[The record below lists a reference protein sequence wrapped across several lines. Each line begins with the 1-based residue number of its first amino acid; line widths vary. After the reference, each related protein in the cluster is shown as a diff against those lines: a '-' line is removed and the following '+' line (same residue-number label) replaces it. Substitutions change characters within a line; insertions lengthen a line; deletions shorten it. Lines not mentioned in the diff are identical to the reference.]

1 MKGKQPAPPHRSSG
15 MEQTPHVRDLVVRD
29 LVIIGAG
36 PIGLACA
43 IEAKR
48 AGLDAVV
55 IEKGALINSF
65 LGYPTGMEFF
75 STPDLLEI
83 GGYPLISRSYKPLRE
98 DAIDYYRRV
107 AEAEGLDVRLYE
119 RVLRAE
125 SLPRTRSGGEAGAF
139 TVVTDQ
145 GTVSCR
151 AIIVATGFYDV
162 PNRMN
167 VPGEDLPKVSHYYKE
182 PYPYSGQRLAIIG
195 AKNSAAI
202 AALDCLRHGA
212 DVTLIVRGPEISPKV
227 KYWVRPNLINRI
239 KDGQITALFDTVVEE
254 IRPDSLLLGTAA
266 GDREIANDWVL
277 ALTGYLP
284 NYPLLEALG
293 IAFEGP
299 ARKPV
304 HDPETMETNR
314 PGLYLAGT
322 VCGGM
327 DTSEWFIENGR
338 VHAKQAVA
346 HLADRLTVRA

>member
-1 MKGKQPAPPHRSSG
+1 
-15 MEQTPHVRDLVVRD
+15 MEQIALRD
-29 LVIIGAG
+29 LVIVGAG

-43 IEAKR
+43 IEAKH

-98 DAIDYYRRV
+98 EALDYYRRV
-107 AEAEGLDVRLYE
+107 AEAERLDVRLYE
-119 RVLRAE
+119 RVLRVE
-125 SLPRTRSGGEAGAF
+125 GEAGAF
-139 TVVTDQ
+139 TVVTDE
-145 GTVSCR
+145 GSVLCR
-151 AIIVATGFYDV
+151 AVIVATGFYDV
-162 PNRMN
+162 PNRMG

-212 DVTLIVRGPEISPKV
+212 EVTLIIRGPEVSPSV
-227 KYWVRPNLINRI
+227 KYWVRPNLVNRI
-239 KDGQITALFDTVVEE
+239 NDGQITALFNTTVRE
-254 IRPDSLLLGTAA
+254 IRPEMLLLDTPDGERALP
-266 GDREIANDWVL
+266 NDWVL

-284 NYPLLEALG
+284 NYPFLKALG
-293 IAFEGP
+293 IEFEGP

-304 HDPETMETNR
+304 HDAETMETNR
-314 PGLYLAGT
+314 PGVYLAGT

-327 DTSEWFIENGR
+327 NTSEWFIENGR
-338 VHAKQAVA
+338 VHAKKAVA
-346 HLADRLTVRA
+346 HIVSDLNVTA

>member
-1 MKGKQPAPPHRSSG
+1 
-15 MEQTPHVRDLVVRD
+15 MEQPLHVHD
-29 LVIIGAG
+29 LVIVGAG

-48 AGLDAVV
+48 AGLDAVIV
-55 IEKGALINSF
+55 EKGALINSF

-107 AEAEGLDVRLYE
+107 AEAENLDVRLYE

-125 SLPRTRSGGEAGAF
+125 GEAGDF
-139 TVVTDQ
+139 TVVTDK
-145 GTVSCR
+145 GAVRCR
-151 AIIVATGFYDV
+151 AIILATGFYDV
-162 PNRMN
+162 PNLLG

-182 PYPYSGQRLAIIG
+182 PYAYSGQKLAIIG
-195 AKNSAAI
+195 AKNSAAL

-212 DVTLIVRGPEISPKV
+212 HVTLIVRGSEISPKV
-227 KYWVRPNLINRI
+227 KYWVRPNLVNRI
-239 KDGQITALFDTVVEE
+239 KDGQITALFDTVVKE
-254 IRPDSLLLGTAA
+254 IRPHTLLLDGPQ
-266 GDREIANDWVL
+266 GEQEIPNDWVL

-304 HDPETMETNR
+304 YDSESMETNR

-338 VHAKQAVA
+338 IHAKQAVDHIA
-346 HLADRLTVRA
+346 ERLSVAATAVR